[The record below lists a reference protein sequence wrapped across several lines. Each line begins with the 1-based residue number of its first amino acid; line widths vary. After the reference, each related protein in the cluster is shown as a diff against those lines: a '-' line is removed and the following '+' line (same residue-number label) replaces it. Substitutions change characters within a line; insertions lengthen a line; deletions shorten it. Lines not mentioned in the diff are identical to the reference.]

1 MHTTLQRNTFSH
13 CLSVEHQKGWQQ
25 LEHSSSQIQKLGA
38 VHHEKGVPG
47 HCTHSA
53 SMIYH
58 ISELQKTKELTEI
71 ENSFSATSLI
81 PGKNATTK

>member
-13 CLSVEHQKGWQQ
+13 CPSVEHQKRWQH
-25 LEHSSSQIQKLGA
+25 LGHSSSQIQKLGA

-47 HCTHSA
+47 YCTHSA
-53 SMIYH
+53 SKVHH
-58 ISELQKTKELTEI
+58 ISDLQKTKELTEV
-71 ENSFSATSLI
+71 ENSFSSTSLI